1 MDEGMGFATMSLSPR
16 WGAGGFAADNSGVYP
31 SGQRGQTVNLLA
43 YAFRGS
49 NPLTPTS
56 FDGSLPLCKRVVAST
71 LPTFFDGSPSSF
83 CERAFGIMVVL
94 WSVFPRGHAPWWNVT
109 PSRLPPRSLAKQTS
123 WKLPCRLL
131 AQPHRVERGRCRQR
145 TDRLVQFA

>member
-56 FDGSLPLCKRVVAST
+56 LSDLLRQTCFDGLVPSFDWAIPPALAFSRFLICSENASVSWREHHGLRLRCPLRPFRVMPS
-71 LPTFFDGSPSSF
+71 GSCHPS
-83 CERAFGIMVVL
+83 
-94 WSVFPRGHAPWWNVT
+94 HAINV
-109 PSRLPPRSLAKQTS
+109 
-123 WKLPCRLL
+123 
-131 AQPHRVERGRCRQR
+131 
-145 TDRLVQFA
+145 